1 MVDCRQDLRSARHK
15 TNHVPPP
22 PLAAFSCSLGTSRLS
37 YGGRGRRRGRR
48 RRYMGMSTMKV
59 CASRKLFFFL
69 RVVDQRSTSFKIRAA
84 RGTNESCS
92 AAALGGVLVFIRH
105 IENCPTED
113 GAPPRGRHMKG
124 LDNLPP
130 PTYCIGY
137 LIQ

>member
-1 MVDCRQDLRSARHK
+1 MVSLFLDMSRIVPRSTDGGLSSDLRSARHK
-15 TNHVPPP
+15 MKQLAPPP
-22 PLAAFSCSLGTSRLS
+22 SAAFSCSLGTSRLS
-37 YGGRGRRRGRR
+37 YGGRGRRRGR

-113 GAPPRGRHMKG
+113 GAPPRGRH
-124 LDNLPP
+124 
-130 PTYCIGY
+130 IRA
-137 LIQ
+137 

>member
-15 TNHVPPP
+15 TNHVAPRPS
-22 PLAAFSCSLGTSRLS
+22 AAFSCSLGTSRLS
-37 YGGRGRRRGRR
+37 CGGRERRRGR

-69 RVVDQRSTSFKIRAA
+69 RVVDQRSTSFKIRVA

-105 IENCPTED
+105 IENCPTEN
-113 GAPPRGRHMKG
+113 GAPPRGR
-124 LDNLPP
+124 
-130 PTYCIGY
+130 
-137 LIQ
+137 